1 MPHSIEYTQNIRPI
15 FAAIRSVPVPV
26 HEPAEAPSAVKPF
39 ITISREPGA
48 GAWTLA
54 QQLVAAL
61 EPPGGGEHVW
71 TCWDR
76 ELMEKVATDQNIHAP
91 LMQSLEESSHSWL
104 SEFFGSLSMSDE
116 TPPTDEASLYSK
128 VAGTVR
134 ALAQAGHTIIVG
146 GGGVFI
152 TRRMP
157 GGIHIRLIAPLEH
170 RIAAL
175 AQREGISKDEAA
187 ARIRQLEKNRRS
199 FFKRYWPKELIGPES
214 FTVTLNTARIKG
226 GTMVEIIRALVRQVE
241 VEQPVQPVR

>member
-1 MPHSIEYTQNIRPI
+1 MAHSIEYTQNIRPI

-26 HEPAEAPSAVKPF
+26 HEPAEAPSAFKPF

-61 EPPGGGEHVW
+61 DAPGGGEHAW

-104 SEFFGSLSMSDE
+104 SDFFGSLSMSNAA
-116 TPPTDEASLYSK
+116 PGDEASLYTK

-157 GGIHIRLIAPLEH
+157 GGIHVRLIAPLEH

-175 AQREGISKDEAA
+175 AQREGVSKDEAA
-187 ARIRQLEKNRRS
+187 ARIRRLEKNRQS
-199 FFKRYWPKELIGPES
+199 FFKRYWPKELISPES
-214 FTVTLNTARIKG
+214 FTVTLNTARIKS
-226 GTMVEIIRALVRQVE
+226 GTIVEIIRALVRQVE
-241 VEQPVQPVR
+241 LEQPVQPVR